1 MRVIS
6 LVPSW
11 TEFLYDL
18 NVDVVGQTKYCV
30 RPKSKFH
37 TGTRIGGTK
46 NIKVDQI
53 LALKPDLVL
62 ANREENDQMQVEHLS
77 QHLPADGVMLTDVRK
92 IEDAWIEMA
101 RIGERVERFQHTR
114 DLLSRIQ
121 DVWGNPRPERG
132 KAGYVVWPSP
142 WMVAGQDTYI
152 HDVMRHWGIRNAIG
166 KDVEGRYPSTGDQSD
181 VGATAA
187 YQWLLPSEPFPFQT
201 KHLHAFQSTHSNRR
215 FRLVDGESFSWYGSR
230 MLHAAEHLEEVAQW
244 VSLSPKHQLR

>member
-11 TEFLYDL
+11 TEFLHDL

-37 TGTRIGGTK
+37 TVTRIGGTK

-101 RIGERVERFQHTR
+101 RIGERVERLQR
-114 DLLSRIQ
+114 
-121 DVWGNPRPERG
+121 
-132 KAGYVVWPSP
+132 
-142 WMVAGQDTYI
+142 
-152 HDVMRHWGIRNAIG
+152 
-166 KDVEGRYPSTGDQSD
+166 TG
-181 VGATAA
+181 TC
-187 YQWLLPSEPFPFQT
+187 
-201 KHLHAFQSTHSNRR
+201 
-215 FRLVDGESFSWYGSR
+215 
-230 MLHAAEHLEEVAQW
+230 
-244 VSLSPKHQLR
+244 

>member
-11 TEFLYDL
+11 TEFLHDL

-37 TGTRIGGTK
+37 TVTRIGGTK

-101 RIGERVERFQHTR
+101 RIGERVERLQHTR

-121 DVWGNPRPERG
+121 DVWGNPKPERG
-132 KAGYVVWPSP
+132 KVTPTSRFSSRARRPSQP
-142 WMVAGQDTYI
+142 TARDSSSFCCSLGSAPHQET
-152 HDVMRHWGIRNAIG
+152 RRRN
-166 KDVEGRYPSTGDQSD
+166 S
-181 VGATAA
+181 
-187 YQWLLPSEPFPFQT
+187 
-201 KHLHAFQSTHSNRR
+201 
-215 FRLVDGESFSWYGSR
+215 
-230 MLHAAEHLEEVAQW
+230 
-244 VSLSPKHQLR
+244 